1 MYGLASA
8 PRTDVQFTSALHV
21 GAGPLDLSPAQS
33 HVSDP
38 QCSLALS
45 HDWITASLLCLDLKA
60 SSLQPHLAF
69 VAACLSETG
78 REVQAFCGPAVWKCR
93 PSFRKDVWS
102 LKIVH
107 PSLLV
112 MHILTGRLQRTVI
125 CCHLN
130 PKPPEKTQFKQQ
142 LW

>member
-1 MYGLASA
+1 MCSL
-8 PRTDVQFTSALHV
+8 LLLLV

-33 HVSDP
+33 RVSGP
-38 QCSLALS
+38 QLSLALS
-45 HDWITASLLCLDLKA
+45 HDWTTASLLCLDLKA
-60 SSLQPHLAF
+60 SSPQPHLAF
-69 VAACLSETG
+69 VAPCLSETG
-78 REVQAFCGPAVWKCR
+78 KEVQAFYGPAVWKCHL
-93 PSFRKDVWS
+93 SFRKDVWS

-112 MHILTGRLQRTVI
+112 MHILTGRLQKTVI

-130 PKPPEKTQFKQQ
+130 PKPSEKTQFKQQ